1 MVQGPRPAE
10 VPGCASLPLDQGLP
24 GDARG
29 VDSCQDQGGGPQ
41 LLLPQGQVQGGEGRD
56 LDHHCYKTRL
66 CGAGQVLLL
75 NGGVY
80 WELPVTT

>member
-1 MVQGPRPAE
+1 MTGFFFEYEELFDEKKAE
-10 VPGCASLPLDQGLP
+10 
-24 GDARG
+24 
-29 VDSCQDQGGGPQ
+29 
-41 LLLPQGQVQGGEGRD
+41 LLPQGQVQGGEGRD

-80 WELPVTT
+80 WDLPVTTTEGIYTSVLVR

>member
-10 VPGCASLPLDQGLP
+10 VPGCDSLPLDQGLP

-41 LLLPQGQVQGGEGRD
+41 LLLPQGTEEADYEPEEIGIVEFQGINTPVQV
-56 LDHHCYKTRL
+56 
-66 CGAGQVLLL
+66 
-75 NGGVY
+75 
-80 WELPVTT
+80 